1 MIRWGVFR
9 AYSYSN
15 AGMGPAKKERSKK
28 MFDGDYSYELATQ
41 RIDDGIKAHEHSR
54 LVKQLRSAE
63 KVQRKGLAARATTF
77 VLAMFR

>member
-1 MIRWGVFR
+1 
-9 AYSYSN
+9 
-15 AGMGPAKKERSKK
+15 

-63 KVQRKGLAARATTF
+63 KVQRKGMAARATTF